1 MGKRITYEEV
11 KESIESKGWTL
22 VSDSYKNLK
31 TGLDTLCPKGHNVS
45 VTYEDWRKAN
55 GSYDCPICIR
65 QPIKKI
71 NDKTPKKKEGFR
83 ILAID
88 QATGTSGWAV
98 MDDKTLINYGDWSTS
113 ANHSTGKISQV
124 KAWLDYMVQTVNPD
138 EIILEDIQLQKFD
151 GGEAVTTYKK
161 LAHLQGVLKNYC
173 YENGIP
179 YKIIPPSTWRQ
190 YSDIKGKTRTDRKH
204 SAQLKVKAIYDIDA
218 TQDQADA
225 ILLARCAAAE
235 KSASAMITF

>member
-22 VSDSYKNLK
+22 QSDSYKNLD
-31 TGLDTLCPKGHNVS
+31 TGLTVLCPQGHQVS
-45 VTYEDWRKAN
+45 ITYGDWRKTKD
-55 GSYDCPICIR
+55 YDCPICIR

-71 NDKTPKKKEGFR
+71 NDKIPKKKSGFR
-83 ILAID
+83 ILALD

-138 EIILEDIQLQKFD
+138 QIILEDIQLQKFD
-151 GGEAVTTYKK
+151 GGEAVLTYKK

-173 YENGIP
+173 YEKGIP
-179 YKIIPPSTWRQ
+179 YKIIPVATWRQ

-204 SAQLKVKAIYDIDA
+204 SAQLRVKAIYDIDV

-225 ILLARCAAAE
+225 ILIARCAAAE
-235 KSASAMITF
+235 SSANTMITF

>member
-22 VSDSYKNLK
+22 QSDSYKNLD
-31 TGLDTLCPKGHNVS
+31 TGLTVLCPQGHQVS
-45 VTYEDWRKAN
+45 ITYGDWRKTKD
-55 GSYDCPICIR
+55 YDCPICIR

-71 NDKTPKKKEGFR
+71 NDKIPKKKNGFR
-83 ILAID
+83 ILALD

-138 EIILEDIQLQKFD
+138 QIVLEDIQLQKFD
-151 GGEAVTTYKK
+151 GGEAVLTYKK

-173 YENGIP
+173 YEKGIP
-179 YKIIPPSTWRQ
+179 YKIVPVATWRQ

-204 SAQLKVKAIYDIDA
+204 SAQLRVKAIYDIDA
-218 TQDQADA
+218 SQDVCDA
-225 ILLARCAAAE
+225 ILIARCAAAE
-235 KSASAMITF
+235 NTSNAMITF